1 MLTLTS
7 RCGKCHTRCKQ
18 VVEELTRTSSRCVLV
33 EANKYTRKASQD
45 ENDARIKVWANA
57 VPLVFSDRDASY
69 DALRLEV
76 VNAIV
81 KGKVVLDEDH
91 EFTPIELRDEGP
103 SVTTDDEEGVS
114 SSDCEEEF
122 A

>member
-1 MLTLTS
+1 M
-7 RCGKCHTRCKQ
+7 
-18 VVEELTRTSSRCVLV
+18 LV

-57 VPLVFSDRDASY
+57 VPLVFNDRDASY

>member
-7 RCGKCHTRCKQ
+7 RCGKCHTRCHQ

-33 EANKYTRKASQD
+33 EANKYTRKASKD
-45 ENDARIKVWANA
+45 EHDARIKIWANA
-57 VPLVFSDRDASY
+57 VPPVFKDLDAQY
-69 DALRLEV
+69 DAFRLEV

-91 EFTPIELRDEGP
+91 EFTSMDLNEEGP
-103 SVTTDDEEGVS
+103 SVTSDDES
-114 SSDCEEEF
+114 ANNSDCGDSF
-122 A
+122 

>member
-1 MLTLTS
+1 MFTLTS
-7 RCGKCHTRCKQ
+7 RCGKCHTKCRQ
-18 VVEELTRTSSRCVLV
+18 VVEELTRTPSRCVLV

-57 VPLVFSDRDASY
+57 VPLVFNDLDAKL

-91 EFTPIELRDEGP
+91 EFTPIDLREQGP
-103 SVTTDDEEGVS
+103 SVTTDDDEGAS
-114 SSDCEEEF
+114 SSDCGEF
-122 A
+122 V